1 MQNKMSQR
9 AKSLT
14 ARLRQTNSETKEH
27 IAATAAILAI
37 TLILFAPLLRGR
49 TFSMVGAHMFAQ
61 YPWIGVIKNNPEIG
75 GRGYPQT
82 DHAEFF
88 YPTSVFA
95 TNAVRSG
102 QLPMWLPYT
111 FNGVPEMEIG
121 VANGLLYPPRLLL
134 MTVFSPIRQHDLLL
148 FAHFLIAGL
157 GMYALMRCWG
167 ANALGAVFGAI
178 VWAMNGH
185 RAYYLTYESLV
196 IAAAWFPLMML
207 GATLAIKK
215 QSVPWAVAT
224 GAALGMCLLGNTYFA
239 YVSAWVLTC
248 WYLVLIVPVSRR
260 LFLEQ
265 RPRSVVF
272 CLSLALISAVI
283 ALGLGAASWL
293 TLFSAL
299 ARVNRGSET
308 LQQQLR
314 LAIPLGS
321 FLRALLL
328 PQSAGGV
335 ANKGGDVASFAF
347 VGTPALV
354 FVLAGFLRRSAPAF
368 FASATGLISVGIVL
382 GLRPLIG
389 FLRLVLP
396 QFSAMHLTHV
406 GIFLFCFAVAALA
419 AFGITEVGKCFRGSD
434 SQRLSFLKIALPLI
448 AVEALQL
455 ILFTWIIN
463 PSQPAQSQWLFPETP
478 LISSLKAHQG
488 EFHILPIYLHL
499 PGEPWTPPML
509 AGKVAAGFDLRSSS
523 GYESIM
529 PISTVTLW
537 RTVGMGGKPVT
548 DIRGEPYK
556 PYFYS
561 DLLPVIL
568 LKNLSVGLLA
578 THPNAR
584 LRDVNGSD
592 PVASG
597 AARLIYS
604 GPDGDIYQLKG
615 ALPRAFLAPRVL
627 IAPDQPAALRML
639 VEEGFDARKAAI
651 VIGENT
657 AASTHLP
664 VGGDS
669 SSDEPGAT
677 ATIVTD
683 RLNEV
688 EIRAVTQRAAM
699 LVLNDSWHEGWK
711 VFVDGVEQ
719 PVLRVNYD
727 FRGVVVAEGTHR
739 VTFLYRPKLLLV
751 GIAISGGALLLL
763 LIACAWLGIF
773 WLRRRKKSASDT
785 PKA

>member
-1 MQNKMSQR
+1 
-9 AKSLT
+9 
-14 ARLRQTNSETKEH
+14 
-27 IAATAAILAI
+27 
-37 TLILFAPLLRGR
+37 
-49 TFSMVGAHMFAQ
+49 MVGAHMFAQ
-61 YPWIGVIKNNPEIG
+61 YPWIGVIKNSPEIG

-121 VANGLLYPPRLLL
+121 VANGLLYPPRLLV
-134 MTVFSPIRQHDLLL
+134 MTAFTPIRQHDLIL

-167 ANALGAVFGAI
+167 ANALGAVLGAI
-178 VWAMNGH
+178 VWELNGH
-185 RAYYLTYESLV
+185 RAYYLTYESLA
-196 IAAAWFPLMML
+196 IAAAWFPLMIL

-248 WYLVLIVPVSRR
+248 WYLVLIVPASRR
-260 LFLEQ
+260 LFLEE
-265 RPRSVVF
+265 RRRSAVF
-272 CLSLALISAVI
+272 CLSLPLISAVV
-283 ALGLGAASWL
+283 ALTLGAASWL
-293 TLFSAL
+293 TLFGAL
-299 ARVNRGSET
+299 AHVNRGPET

-328 PQSAGGV
+328 PQSAGGL
-335 ANKGGDVASFAF
+335 ANKPADFASFAF
-347 VGTPALV
+347 VGTPALI

-368 FASATGLISVGIVL
+368 FASVTGLISVGIVL
-382 GLRPLIG
+382 GFRPLVRL
-389 FLRLVLP
+389 LRLVLP
-396 QFSAMHLTHV
+396 QFSSMHLHQV
-406 GIFLFCFAVAALA
+406 GFFLFCFAVAALA
-419 AFGITEVGKCFRGSD
+419 AFGITEIGKYFRGSD
-434 SQRLSFLKIALPLI
+434 SQRLSFLKIAVPLI

-463 PSQPAQSQWLFPETP
+463 PSQPEQSQWLFPETP

-488 EFHILPIYLHL
+488 ESHILPIYLHL
-499 PGEPWTPPML
+499 PSGEWTPPVL
-509 AGKVAAGFDLRSSS
+509 AGKAAVDFDLRSSS
-523 GYESIM
+523 GYESIL
-529 PISTVTLW
+529 PTSTVTLW
-537 RTVGMGGKPVT
+537 RTVAMGGKPVT

-561 DLLPVIL
+561 DLLPVTL
-568 LKNLSVGLLA
+568 LTNLSVGLLA
-578 THPNAR
+578 TPPNAR
-584 LRDVNGSD
+584 LRDVNGRD

-604 GPDGDIYQLKG
+604 GPDGDIYQLER
-615 ALPRAFLAPRVL
+615 ALPRAFLTPRVL
-627 IAPDQPAALRML
+627 TAPDEPAALRML
-639 VEEGFDARKAAI
+639 VEEGFDARNAAI

-664 VGGDS
+664 TGDS
-669 SSDEPGAT
+669 TSDEPGAT
-677 ATIVTD
+677 ATIVRD

-699 LVLNDSWHEGWK
+699 LVLNDSWSQGWK
-711 VFVDGVEQ
+711 VFVDGMEQ

-727 FRGVVVAEGTHR
+727 FRGVVVPEGTHR
-739 VTFLYRPKLLLV
+739 VTFLYRPKPLLI

-763 LIACAWLGIF
+763 LITGAWLGIF
-773 WLRRRKKSASDT
+773 WLRRCHKSASAT
-785 PKA
+785 PDAR